1 MELGARWPRRPGA
14 TLTEA
19 RRATN
24 LPDGPDDLDALPRV
38 PAPRPW
44 RWVAGAV
51 GLVLAAQFG
60 HGLVTNPAWEWGTFF
75 DYLLSETV
83 VSAVWVTV
91 QLVLV
96 SGVLGFAL
104 GSLIGAMR
112 LSRSR
117 MLRGVAGTYVWAL
130 RSVPL
135 MVQLLFWFNLAYLYR
150 RIGLGIPFG
159 PVLVSV
165 DTLHLIG
172 TMAAAVIGLTL
183 HQSAYAAEIIRGGV
197 ASVDPGQMAA
207 AEALGIPRLRQ
218 WRRILLPQAMRAILP
233 NAVNEIVSLLKSTSL
248 VSVMAIGELF
258 YRVQIL
264 YGRNGRVVPLLM
276 VATVWYLAL
285 TTVLTLVQHRVERRF
300 AWVGS
305 DGDGRAAA

>member
-1 MELGARWPRRPGA
+1 MSPKA
-14 TLTEA
+14 TDA
-19 RRATN
+19 
-24 LPDGPDDLDALPRV
+24 PDRPDDLDALPHV

-44 RWVAGAV
+44 RWVAGGI
-51 GLVLAAQFG
+51 GLVLAAQFV
-60 HGLVTNPAWEWGTFF
+60 HGLVANPAWEWGVFF

-91 QLVLV
+91 QLVIV

-104 GSLIGAMR
+104 GSVVGVMR

-117 MLRGVAGTYVWAL
+117 VLRSVAWAYVWAL

-150 RIGLGIPFG
+150 RIGVGIPFG
-159 PVLVSV
+159 PVLASA

-172 TMAAAVIGLTL
+172 TMTAAIIGLTL
-183 HQSAYAAEIIRGGV
+183 HQSAYAAEVVRGGV
-197 ASVDPGQMAA
+197 ASVDPGQLLAA
-207 AEALGIPRLRQ
+207 NALGIPRLRQ
-218 WRRILLPQAMRAILP
+218 WRRIVLPQAMRAILP
-233 NAVNEIVSLLKSTSL
+233 NAANEIISLLKSTSL

-258 YRVQIL
+258 YRVQIV

-276 VATVWYLAL
+276 VATAWYLVL
-285 TTVLTLVQHRVERRF
+285 TTVLTLVQRRVERRF

-305 DGDGRAAA
+305 DGGGRADA